1 MKTMIPPMTK
11 REKLQSNSVE
21 EKAEFSGDVGV
32 KLKSLVILLSVQSDC
47 SAVYLLVSV

>member
-21 EKAEFSGDVGV
+21 EKAELSGDVGV
-32 KLKSLVILLSVQSDC
+32 KLKSVVILLSVQSDC